1 MFQLTTSGIVAIS
14 NSAFSA
20 TFYYSFTTNAT
31 FKLRYLYNATYWS
44 KNGPIFFYTG
54 NEGDIETFAQN
65 TGFMWEIATEFN
77 ALIIFAEHR
86 YYGKSLP
93 FGNNSFSDPQH
104 LGYLTSAQAMAD
116 YIFLIG
122 HLQNTAKRNRK
133 LEYPVIAFGG
143 SYGGMLAA
151 WIRQKYPATVLGSI
165 ASSAPILQFGD
176 LVPCNSFNK
185 ICTDV
190 YRLFSSKGAD
200 CSALIKRSWRALR

>member
-1 MFQLTTSGIVAIS
+1 M
-14 NSAFSA
+14 
-20 TFYYSFTTNAT
+20 
-31 FKLRYLYNATYWS
+31 W
-44 KNGPIFFYTG
+44 
-54 NEGDIETFAQN
+54 DIAP
-65 TGFMWEIATEFN
+65 EFG
-77 ALIIFAEHR
+77 ALLVFAEHR

-93 FGNNSFSDPQH
+93 FGNNSFSDPKH

-116 YIFLIG
+116 YIFLIDS
-122 HLQNTAKRNRK
+122 LQNTSEKSVK
-133 LEYPVIAFGG
+133 FKHPVIAFGG

-151 WIRQKYPATVLGSI
+151 WIRQKYPATILGSI

-190 YRLFSSKGAD
+190 YRLFSSKGTD